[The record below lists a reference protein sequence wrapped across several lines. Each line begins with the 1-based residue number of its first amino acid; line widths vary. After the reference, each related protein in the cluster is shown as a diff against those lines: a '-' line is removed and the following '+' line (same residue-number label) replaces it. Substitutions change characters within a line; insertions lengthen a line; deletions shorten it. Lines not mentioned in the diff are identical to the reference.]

1 MKLGLQII
9 SSESAKD
16 ENNEDVTVVNI
27 RCQMTQQ
34 QYTAVTASKKENH
47 ILYVEFEE

>member
-9 SSESAKD
+9 SRESAKD
-16 ENNEDVTVVNI
+16 ENNEDVTIATI
-27 RCQMTQQ
+27 RCQMKQEQ
-34 QYTAVTASKKENH
+34 DVAVAASKKENH